1 VGSSV
6 QEGADVYLPVH
17 GLEQEVNNC
26 VAIAPAKLKEL
37 LNRQAI
43 THCLQFHFVV
53 PSSKVFQD
61 HMQTSF
67 VVVLHDDSVPK
78 DV

>member
-37 LNRQAI
+37 LKRQAI
-43 THCLQFHFVV
+43 THCL
-53 PSSKVFQD
+53 
-61 HMQTSF
+61 
-67 VVVLHDDSVPK
+67 
-78 DV
+78 